1 MDEQAIVKLLPG
13 VQDSDA
19 NSVKMSLEA
28 ARALAMSGEPEEAL
42 RLVRRAVEGAEQAG
56 DDMRSINLARAAADI
71 ANEIERLKKGADA
84 SDASAPDVAGRKK
97 NLPSPPSR
105 PPKSVPTPP
114 PMPSSSAPAV
124 QVAPAPPSTR
134 ASHVPPAPSAKSSP
148 HAAAPPSPA
157 HETEPHAPV
166 EAEGR
171 ALSAESVVT
180 HESPKL
186 AHEPAAHAPALHA
199 DPPGHA
205 ERPQAVAPKKAEV
218 RSSPVAVASATVP
231 AEGINELVSQGRA
244 VRVLVKRSARDETLY
259 IVRPLGSGHP
269 PHGAREA
276 FLVLGDADAEFL
288 SGVGG

>member
-1 MDEQAIVKLLPG
+1 MDEQTIVKLLPG
-13 VQDSDA
+13 IQESDA
-19 NSVKMSLEA
+19 DSVKMSLEA

-42 RLVRRAVEGAEQAG
+42 RFVRRAVEGAEQAG
-56 DDMRSINLARAAADI
+56 DDMRSITLARAAADI
-71 ANEIERLKKGADA
+71 ANEIERLSKGGEA
-84 SDASAPDVAGRKK
+84 SDASGSDAGGRKK

-114 PMPSSSAPAV
+114 PMPSSSALAT

-134 ASHVPPAPSAKSSP
+134 ASHVPSAPSGKSSP

-157 HETEPHAPV
+157 HEAEPHAPV
-166 EAEGR
+166 EAEER
-171 ALSAESVVT
+171 PLSAESAIT

-186 AHEPAAHAPALHA
+186 AHEPAVHAPALHA
-199 DPPGHA
+199 EPPAHA
-205 ERPQAVAPKKAEV
+205 EKQHAPTPKKSEV
-218 RSSPVAVASATVP
+218 RSSPVAVSSAAVP
-231 AEGINELVSQGRA
+231 SAGISELVSQGRA

-276 FLVLGDADAEFL
+276 FLVLGDADPEFL